1 MPRTRQLPDLF
12 RPRYS
17 RLALP
22 ARRPEKWPIQA
33 LFSWIHSLGEIV
45 GYRRG
50 GVSVTAEIN
59 AYRERI
65 NSGMEKRSS
74 RGPSSICVE
83 KAINPEC
90 LPGSDI
96 RVDSVGCRGFR
107 RQMTALRHGH
117 RWLGQT
123 GRDPKPPTSPLH
135 PRPGKVGFGLR
146 IEAGRTE
153 RNGKTPIVR
162 QAFTGR
168 ENYPVHFLGAQALY
182 RVA

>member
-17 RLALP
+17 QLALP
-22 ARRPEKWPIQA
+22 ARQPEKWPIQA
-33 LFSWIHSLGEIV
+33 LFSWIHSLGKIV
-45 GYRRG
+45 GQRRG

-83 KAINPEC
+83 KAINPER

-96 RVDSVGCRGFR
+96 RVESVGCRGFR
-107 RQMTALRHGH
+107 RQMTALRRGH
-117 RWLGQT
+117 RRLGQT

-135 PRPGKVGFGLR
+135 PRPGKAGFG
-146 IEAGRTE
+146 ATSSFVAVAS
-153 RNGKTPIVR
+153 N
-162 QAFTGR
+162 GR
-168 ENYPVHFLGAQALY
+168 EAL
-182 RVA
+182 